1 MASSASE
8 LPDLTLDQL
17 IELERRAAERGS
29 GGDIPSDDDRHGDD
43 DRDDDGGDD
52 TVLLSW
58 WQHPMNVVTLVVASL
73 LIAGM
78 VGWMV
83 GDARARPS
91 YSAVDVGFLQDMRI
105 HHEQAVYMSF
115 VYREL
120 PDTSVGLEIVA
131 GSIIMGQNQDIG
143 RMVQMLRHIGEPEA
157 GSLTEPRM
165 NWMGMSVDADQMP
178 GLATEAD
185 LERLADASGAEA
197 DRLFAELMIAHHEA
211 GVHMAEY
218 AAENADN
225 DEVVAMATSMA
236 QSQSEEIAE
245 IRQALDS

>member
-29 GGDIPSDDDRHGDD
+29 GDDVPGDDERDDHGDD
-43 DRDDDGGDD
+43 DGESV
-52 TVLLSW
+52 VLPW
-58 WQHPMNVVTLVVASL
+58 WQHPTNIITLIVASL

-78 VGWMV
+78 VGWMI
-83 GDARARPS
+83 GDARSRPS

-120 PDTSVGLEIVA
+120 PETSVGLEIVA

-143 RMVQMLRHIGEPEA
+143 RMVQLLRGFGEPEA
-157 GSLTEPRM
+157 GSLAEPRM
-165 NWMGMSVDADQMP
+165 NWMGMSVESDQMP

-185 LERLADASGAEA
+185 LERLSDASGAEA
-197 DRLFAELMIAHHEA
+197 DSLFAELMIAHHEA
-211 GVHMAEY
+211 GVHMAEF
-218 AAENADN
+218 AAANADN

-245 IRQALDS
+245 IRQALGS

>member
-29 GGDIPSDDDRHGDD
+29 GGDIP
-43 DRDDDGGDD
+43 RDDDERDGDDGEGGGD
-52 TVLLSW
+52 TVWLPW
-58 WQHPMNVVTLVVASL
+58 WQHPTNIVTMIVASL

-78 VGWMV
+78 VGWML
-83 GDARARPS
+83 GDARSRPS
-91 YSAVDVGFLQDMRI
+91 YNAVDVGFLQDMRI

-143 RMVQMLRHIGEPEA
+143 RMVQLLRDFGEPEA

-165 NWMGMSVDADQMP
+165 NWMGMSVAADQMP
-178 GLATEAD
+178 GLASDADLDRLSEASGDEAD
-185 LERLADASGAEA
+185 Q
-197 DRLFAELMIAHHEA
+197 LFAELMIAHHEA
-211 GVHMAEY
+211 GVHMAEH
-218 AAENADN
+218 AADNADN

-236 QSQSEEIAE
+236 RSQSEEISE
-245 IRQALDS
+245 IRQALGG